1 MPCLW
6 ASSLWWLINMESR
19 SEIRRRLLRA
29 RKTAKTHMDAI
40 CSADPLTYPLLKQ
53 ELRQFILSK
62 FLLDEEGI
70 PEDVGFDRL
79 VEESLSHSMKIDPSL
94 VAEFDTAKSCDGAT
108 SAMAKKVLLFMTL
121 ERELGLQLPA
131 LETARVKTLED
142 ISQMVFRTMQNTA
155 VWQSRIK

>member
-1 MPCLW
+1 MVQMTLKIDGMQCG
-6 ASSLWWLINMESR
+6 MCESHVNDT
-19 SEIRRRLLRA
+19 LRA
-29 RKTAKTHMDAI
+29 AFPLKKVCSSHSKGETVLVTA
-40 CSADPLTYPLLKQ
+40 
-53 ELRQFILSK
+53 
-62 FLLDEEGI
+62 EEI
-70 PEDVGFDRL
+70 PEDASFDAL

>member
-1 MPCLW
+1 MTDR
-6 ASSLWWLINMESR
+6 AAI
-19 SEIRRRLLRA
+19 RRLLLRSRQA
-29 RKTAKTHMDAI
+29 ADGHMNAI
-40 CSADPLTYPLLKQ
+40 REAEPLTYALVRQ
-53 ELRQFILSK
+53 EITQYVLDK
-62 FLLDEEGI
+62 FLLTGEDLAETDSFDGLTERSLARSMQVS
-70 PEDVGFDRL
+70 PEL
-79 VEESLSHSMKIDPSL
+79 VK
-94 VAEFDTAKSCDGAT
+94 EFDTAQSCDGAT

>member
-53 ELRQFILSK
+53 ELRQFILAK

-121 ERELGLQLPA
+121 ERELGLQLSA

>member
-53 ELRQFILSK
+53 ELRQFILAK

>member
-40 CSADPLTYPLLKQ
+40 CSADPLTYPL
-53 ELRQFILSK
+53 RQFILAK

>member
-1 MPCLW
+1 
-6 ASSLWWLINMESR
+6 MESR

-53 ELRQFILSK
+53 ELRQFILAK
-62 FLLDEEGI
+62 FLLDEDGS